1 MAPRRV
7 RGAPDTEELRALPY
21 LEERFGRDV
30 LVIDGAMGTM
40 LQRAEVPPE
49 QSPMQLNITAPELI
63 EQIHRYYAI
72 AGADC
77 ATTNSFGGTRH
88 KLAAYGHEDQLVEL
102 NRAAVR
108 LARAGGSPYV
118 LADMGPTGLVL
129 EPLGTA
135 RFETVFS
142 AFAEQAAA
150 LALEHPDAFLIETMI
165 DIAEARAAVLAVR
178 SVSNLPVIVTC
189 TFGLSGRMDL
199 SGTTPET
206 AAVILEAAG
215 ASAVGM
221 NCGLGPEQMLPLVE
235 KMVSATSLPVIV
247 QPNAGLPRLEDGVT
261 VFPGTPDEM
270 GEYAERFA
278 NAGAAFV
285 GSCCGSTPGFTAAI
299 AEYVRGRQVLGAG
312 LEVAQGT
319 AQRQGVVVAGP
330 RGIARIGGTE
340 NVGRVAVIG
349 ERVNPTGK
357 KRLAESLRAGQLDVV
372 REYAVEQAAAGA
384 DLLDVNVGA
393 ASVDQ
398 KTMLPRAVLALAGLV
413 DLPLVIDTTDAAAL
427 EEALKR
433 YPGRALVN
441 SVSGE
446 TASLDAVL
454 PLVKRY
460 GAAVVVLALDDDG
473 IPATAAERIAVV
485 ERIRARAHEAG
496 LSDSDLL
503 VDCLT
508 LAAATDEAG
517 ASETLEAVRSVSE
530 GLGLA
535 TLLGI
540 SNVSHGLPGRPDLN
554 AAFVRL
560 ARQAGLTAVIA
571 NPSDDT
577 VMGAVRAK
585 SPAGA
590 GDAYAAA
597 EEVLLG
603 RDARADRWIARI
615 AAASENVPGTAAQSA
630 GTSAVSSAASQ
641 PSAAERL
648 GASVERGAADAAPAL
663 VDELVATGTDP
674 RSIIADVLTPAIQRL
689 GDAYGR
695 GDVFLPQLIA
705 AADAMKAAVGRAK
718 HHLPA
723 GATMDAGR
731 IAFGTVKGDIHS
743 IGKDICVSML
753 ESQGFE
759 VEDLGV
765 DVPAD
770 RFVAAAATA
779 DAVCMSALMTTTLA
793 NMEAAIAGVRAAGDV
808 PILIGGAVVTADFAA
823 GLGVGYSAD
832 APGCVLAVQAA
843 VEQRRGAAS

>member
-1 MAPRRV
+1 M
-7 RGAPDTEELRALPY
+7 PY

-135 RFETVFS
+135 RFEEVFS

-150 LALEHPDAFLIETMI
+150 LALERPDAFLIETMI

-178 SVSNLPVIVTC
+178 SVSSLPVIVTC

-235 KMVSATSLPVIV
+235 RMVSATSLSVVV

-261 VFPGTPDEM
+261 VFPGSPDEM
-270 GEYAERFA
+270 GEYAERFT

-299 AEYVRGRQVLGAG
+299 AEYVRGRQVAG
-312 LEVAQGT
+312 GGQAKAQGT
-319 AQRQGVVVAGP
+319 ARRPGVVVAGP
-330 RGIARIGGTE
+330 RGVARIGGAQDDH
-340 NVGRVAVIG
+340 RVAVIG

-446 TASLDAVL
+446 AASLDAVL
-454 PLVKRY
+454 PLAKRY

-473 IPATAAERIAVV
+473 IPATAAERVAVV
-485 ERIRARAHEAG
+485 ERIRARAQQAG
-496 LSDSDLL
+496 LSDSDLI

-508 LAAATDEAG
+508 LAAATDESG
-517 ASETLEAVRSVSE
+517 ASETLEAVRRVSE
-530 GLGLA
+530 DLGLA
-535 TLLGI
+535 TVLGV
-540 SNVSHGLPGRPDLN
+540 SNVSHGLPGRPELN

-560 ARQAGLTAVIA
+560 ARQAGLTAVIV
-571 NPSDDT
+571 NPSDDV
-577 VMGAVRAK
+577 VMSAVRAEGI
-585 SPAGA
+585 AGA
-590 GDAYAAA
+590 GEPCGAA
-597 EEVLLG
+597 EDVLLG
-603 RDARADRWIARI
+603 RDTRAERWIARMTAAREGVQGTAAHASRPVRAAGDT
-615 AAASENVPGTAAQSA
+615 AAASSA
-630 GTSAVSSAASQ
+630 GRL
-641 PSAAERL
+641 SAAERL

-663 VDELVATGTDP
+663 VDELVASGTDP

-705 AADAMKAAVGRAK
+705 AADAMKVAVGRAK
-718 HHLPA
+718 HHLPV
-723 GATMDAGR
+723 GVTMDAGR
-731 IAFGTVKGDIHS
+731 VAFGTVKGDIHS

-765 DVPAD
+765 DVPAE
-770 RFVAAAATA
+770 RFAAAAAAA

-793 NMEAAIAGVRAAGDV
+793 NMEASIAAVRAARDV
-808 PILIGGAVVTADFAA
+808 PVLIGGAVVTADFAA

-843 VEQRRGAAS
+843 IEERRGVAS